1 MNAPGTDP
9 DRAAEQPK
17 AIEAVPLRHPWRWIS
32 GVVLIVL
39 VAHMLWSLATVANI
53 EWDVVSKHLFS
64 EPIFEGIK
72 WTLILTVTSMVMGV
86 ALGVVLATMWLSP
99 NPIASTVSWVYIWVF
114 RGTPVLVQILF
125 WGFLGALYSRLSI
138 GVPFGGP
145 TIVSGDT
152 NTLITMFVA
161 AIFGLG
167 FNEGAYMA
175 EIVRAGIG
183 SVDEGQEEAA
193 AALGMSRIQTM
204 RRIVLPQAMKVIIP
218 PTGNETISM
227 LKTTSLASVIAFPE
241 LLYQVTNIYSRT
253 YKTIELLIVASL
265 WYLFF
270 TSILTIVQYYI
281 ERYYARGSKNTPP
294 PSKLEHFVKNF
305 KPKRYPREEGGGMPN
320 MPPRQ
325 TGASGL

>member
-1 MNAPGTDP
+1 MNDQN
-9 DRAAEQPK
+9 RS
-17 AIEAVPLRHPWRWIS
+17 IEAVPVRHPWRWITGILLLVIVANAIWSIATEANIDWGTVGEYLFSTRILS
-32 GVVLIVL
+32 GV
-39 VAHMLWSLATVANI
+39 
-53 EWDVVSKHLFS
+53 
-64 EPIFEGIK
+64 K
-72 WTLILTVTSMVMGV
+72 WTLLLTLIAMVMGV
-86 ALGVVLATMWLSP
+86 GLGVLFASMWLSP
-99 NPIASTVSWVYIWVF
+99 NPVASSFAWFYIWVF

-125 WGFLGALYSRLSI
+125 WGFLGAIYPHLSL

-145 TIVSGDT
+145 ELIGGET
-152 NTLITMFVA
+152 NSLITAFMA

-175 EIVRAGIG
+175 EIVRAGIN

-193 AALGMSRIQTM
+193 AALGMSRLQTM
-204 RRIVLPQAMKVIIP
+204 RRIVLPQAMRVIIP

-241 LLYQVTNIYSRT
+241 LVYQTQLIYARN

-281 ERYYARGSKNTPP
+281 ERYFNRGTRREPP
-294 PSKLEHFVKNF
+294 PSRIEYFVKNF
-305 KPKRYPREEGGGMPN
+305 LPKRSPREEGGS
-320 MPPRQ
+320 MPPFPMRRDE
-325 TGASGL
+325 SGGR